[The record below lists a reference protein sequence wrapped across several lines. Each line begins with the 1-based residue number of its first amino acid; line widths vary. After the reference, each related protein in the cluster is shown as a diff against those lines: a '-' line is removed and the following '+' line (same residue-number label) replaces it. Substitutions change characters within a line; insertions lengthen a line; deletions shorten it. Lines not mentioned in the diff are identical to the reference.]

1 MLYTVSLL
9 AILGSAPLVLAGLL
23 ILPAPYGRFASKA
36 WGPVMSARAGWVVME
51 LPALFVIPIAAL
63 WGADFSAGPSPLAVS
78 SVLLLCLWEAHYV
91 YRTLVFPF
99 LIRETGKGM
108 PILIVAMALIFNTM
122 NGCANGI
129 SLAAHPRALGV
140 GLGGDFIFAVGIG
153 LFAAGFVIHVWADAR
168 LRGLRAPGE
177 TGYRIPAGGL
187 FELVACPNYFGE
199 ILEWCG
205 WALAAWSDAAAAF
218 ALFTASNLVPRAV
231 VYRKWYRDRFP
242 EYPAGRKR
250 VIPFV
255 F

>member
-1 MLYTVSLL
+1 MLYSVSLL
-9 AILGSAPLVLAGLL
+9 VILGSAPLVLAGLL

-36 WGPVMSARAGWVVME
+36 WGPTMSARAGWIVME
-51 LPALFVIPIAAL
+51 LPALFVIPLAAL
-63 WGADFSAGPSPLAVS
+63 RGAGPSAGSTPLAAS
-78 SVLLLCLWEAHYV
+78 SMLLLCLWEAHYV
-91 YRTLVFPF
+91 YRTLIFPF
-99 LIRETGKGM
+99 LIREKGKGM
-108 PILIVAMALIFNTM
+108 PILLVAMALIFNTM

-129 SLAAHPRALGV
+129 SLAAHPRALGA
-140 GLGGDFIFAVGIG
+140 GLLGDLAFTAGLVLFTAGFAV
-153 LFAAGFVIHVWADAR
+153 HVWADAG

-205 WALAAWSDAAAAF
+205 WALAAWSDAAGAF

-231 VYRKWYRDRFP
+231 MYRTWYRSRFP
-242 EYPAGRKR
+242 DYPVKRKR